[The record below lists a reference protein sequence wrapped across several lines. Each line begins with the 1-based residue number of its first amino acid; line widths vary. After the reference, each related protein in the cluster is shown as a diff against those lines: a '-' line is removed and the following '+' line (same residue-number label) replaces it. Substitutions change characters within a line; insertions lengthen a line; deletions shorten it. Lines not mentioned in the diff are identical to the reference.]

1 MELNYEQR
9 EDLSFLTQELLALSN
24 KSSRTKQDVQ
34 REAALMG
41 AMASIKAGA
50 SLRDIQI
57 EEANKTLRKE
67 GKPTIRRS
75 GLTLEQQCRARA
87 WQYLVREHRTDTGMT
102 EGAPMLSHIGSYA
115 GLGFFV
121 PNDFYPTL
129 YSAMAAHDVLFN
141 EEDCTVIKTENGRV
155 LPIPLLGDIEK
166 VASVVGESSSR
177 TISSIADTNH
187 TPLGV
192 YTYDSGRWPVS
203 IEAVQDLQGAL
214 SISNLALRC
223 FSSRLARG
231 ISKDLLIGDAS
242 GNQPLGL
249 LTALSNIGVPPVT
262 AQGSSVND
270 GIGTNTGANS
280 LGSQDFANLVADLD
294 SAYLDSPKA
303 AFIMNRTTLG
313 AVNSVVDKM
322 GHPANIVQYVDGK
335 PFILGIPVKIS
346 PSMENIGPSNIP
358 VILGDFSYWATRL
371 VMADDNVGLMVYRE
385 DVGLIENGII
395 ELASFCRAGGTLLY
409 HDTGSPAPFAVLR
422 CHS

>member
-1 MELNYEQR
+1 MELNHEQR

-24 KSSRTKQDVQ
+24 KASRTKQDVQ
-34 REAALMG
+34 REASLMG

-50 SLRDIQI
+50 SLRDIHI
-57 EEANKTLRKE
+57 DEANKSLRKA
-67 GKPTIRRS
+67 GMPTIKRS
-75 GLTLEQQCRARA
+75 RMTLEQQYQARA

-102 EGAPMLSHIGSYA
+102 EGAPMLSHIGTYA

-129 YSAMAAHDVLFN
+129 YTAMAAHDVLFN

-166 VASVVGESSSR
+166 VARVVSESSAR
-177 TISSIADTNH
+177 TISSIADINH
-187 TPLGV
+187 APLGV

-214 SISNLALRC
+214 SISNVALRV

-231 ISKDLLIGDAS
+231 IGADLLTGDAS

-249 LTALSNIGVPPVT
+249 LTALSDIGVPPVT

-270 GIGTNTGANS
+270 GIGDHTGANS
-280 LGSQDFANLVADLD
+280 LGSQDFDNLIADLD

-322 GHPANIVQYVDGK
+322 GRPAGIVQYVDGK
-335 PFILGIPVKIS
+335 PFINGIPVKIS

-358 VILGDFSYWATRL
+358 VILGDFSYWATRI
-371 VMADDNVGLMVYRE
+371 VTADDNVGLMVYRE
-385 DVGLIENGII
+385 SDNTIEQGLI
-395 ELASFCRAGGTLLY
+395 ELASFCRAGGVLLY
-409 HDTGSPAPFAVLR
+409 HDTGSPAPFAILR

>member
-1 MELNYEQR
+1 MELNYEQQQ
-9 EDLSFLTQELLALSN
+9 DLSYLTREALALSN
-24 KSSRTKQDVQ
+24 KSNRTKQDVQ
-34 REAALMG
+34 RESVLMG
-41 AMASIKAGA
+41 AMAAIKAGA
-50 SLRDIQI
+50 SLRDIHI
-57 EEANKTLRKE
+57 DEANKVLRKE
-67 GKPTIRRS
+67 GKPTIKRS
-75 GLTLEQQCRARA
+75 RMTLEQQYQARA
-87 WQYLVREHRTDTGMT
+87 WQYLVKEHRTDTGMT
-102 EGAPMLSHIGSYA
+102 EGAPMLSHIGTYA

-155 LPIPLLGDIEK
+155 LPIPLLGDIENI
-166 VASVVGESSSR
+166 ASVATESSSR
-177 TISSIADTNH
+177 TIASISSTGHA
-187 TPLGV
+187 PLGV
-192 YTYDSGRWPVS
+192 FTYDSKRWDVS
-203 IEAVQDLQGAL
+203 MEAVQDLQGAL
-214 SISNLALRC
+214 SISNLAIRT
-223 FSSRLARG
+223 FASRLARG

-262 AQGSSVND
+262 AQGSSIND
-270 GIGTNTGANS
+270 GTGATGANS
-280 LGSQDFANLVADLD
+280 LGSQDFDNLIADLD

-322 GHPANIVQYVDGK
+322 GHPAGIVQYVDGK
-335 PFILGIPVKIS
+335 PFINGIPVKIS

-385 DVGLIENGII
+385 ADGLIENGNVG
-395 ELASFCRAGGTLLY
+395 LSCFMRAGGALLY
-409 HDTGSPAPFAVLR
+409 KDTGSPAPFAILR

>member
-1 MELNYEQR
+1 MELNYEQQQ
-9 EDLSFLTQELLALSN
+9 DLSFLTREVLALSN
-24 KSSRTKQDVQ
+24 KSNRTKQDVQ
-34 REAALMG
+34 RESVLMG
-41 AMASIKAGA
+41 AMAAIKAGA
-50 SLRDIQI
+50 SLRDMQI
-57 EEANKTLRKE
+57 DEANRIARKA
-67 GKPTIRRS
+67 GTPTIKRS
-75 GLTLEQQCRARA
+75 RMTLEQQYQARA

-102 EGAPMLSHIGSYA
+102 EGAPMLSHIGTYA

-166 VASVVGESSSR
+166 IATVVGESSSR

-187 TPLGV
+187 APLGV

-231 ISKDLLIGDAS
+231 ISKDLLTGDAS
-242 GNQPLGL
+242 GSQPLGL

-262 AQGSSVND
+262 ALGSSANT
-270 GIGTNTGANS
+270 GGTETGANS
-280 LGSQDFANLVADLD
+280 IGSIDFANLVADLD

-303 AFIMNRTTLG
+303 AFIMNRNTLG
-313 AVNSVVDKM
+313 AVNAIVDKV

-371 VMADDNVGLMVYRE
+371 VMADDNVGLMVYRQ

-395 ELASFCRAGGTLLY
+395 ELASFCRAGGALLY
-409 HDTGSPAPFAVLR
+409 HDSGSPAPFAILR